1 MEAQTL
7 FSMDWSEPYR
17 MSHSSC
23 AHQPARISIFHVSVT
38 ISYFTYQIPKEMYSL
53 KVPLR
58 VVIEST
64 SWVGRSAG
72 SVSIFETFTVLAG
85 KVIDDTTG
93 VAATNKGFCSCQ
105 AIRE

>member
-7 FSMDWSEPYR
+7 FSIDWSRPYT

-23 AHQPARISIFHVSVT
+23 AHQPARTSIFQVSVT
-38 ISYFTYQIPKEMYSL
+38 ISYFTYQISKEMYSL

-85 KVIDDTTG
+85 KVMDDTTG
-93 VAATNKGFCSCQ
+93 VAAANKGLRSCQ
-105 AIRE
+105 TIRE